1 MKLCDV
7 MLVDNDAFTR
17 ATVSQSLERFNIH
30 VVINA
35 ASAADALAQLDDTP
49 VEVALLDLDL
59 GIGPSGI
66 DLAHALR
73 ARQENIG
80 LVMLTSYRDPRLAAA
95 GSRALPIGTSYL
107 SKRDVSDMQTVV
119 EEILS
124 VRRMPL
130 QRRLSSVDSE
140 KTLEKF
146 TPTQIEILRMVGEG
160 LSTSE
165 IAVRRGVS
173 EKAVEQSI
181 SRIYELLDL
190 SKEKSMNQR
199 VQLVQA
205 FYLHSGKLDSNG

>member
-1 MKLCDV
+1 

-17 ATVSQSLERFNIH
+17 ATVSQSLERFKIH
-30 VVINA
+30 VAINS
-35 ASAADALAQLDDTP
+35 ASAADALEQLNDTP

-73 ARQENIG
+73 ARQTDIG
-80 LVMLTSYRDPRLAAA
+80 IVMLTSYRDPRLAAT
-95 GSRALPIGTSYL
+95 GSRTLPMGTSYL
-107 SKRDVSDMQTVV
+107 SKRDVNDMQIVV

-130 QRRLSSVDSE
+130 QRRIPNVDPE

-160 LSTSE
+160 FSTSE
-165 IAVRRGVS
+165 IAARRGVS
-173 EKAVEQSI
+173 DKAVEQSI
-181 SRIYELLDL
+181 SRIYDLLDL
-190 SKEKSMNQR
+190 AKEKSMNQR